1 MTIAKIGASGTPD
14 ATTFLRG
21 DGNWVIPPSS
31 GSGIALT
38 DLSVTVNSPGTANLT
53 YSNSTG
59 EFTYTPPDLSG
70 YSTFSGSYNDL
81 TDKPTLF
88 SGSYD
93 DLTNKPVL
101 FSGDYNDLT
110 NKPTVPSG
118 IDDLNDVTVTPVSSG
133 SPADGDVLTWSTS
146 SGQWVNQQ
154 PSGGGGGTTT
164 APADDSPVGV
174 ISMWALVLQVVYQ
187 MDGNCVMVV
196 LQQHLNCS
204 LL

>member
-1 MTIAKIGASGTPD
+1 MSN
-14 ATTFLRG
+14 R
-21 DGNWVIPPSS
+21 VIPPSS

-81 TDKPTLF
+81 TNKPVLF

-118 IDDLNDVTVTPVSSG
+118 INDLNDVTVTAVSNG
-133 SPADGDVLTWSTS
+133 SPADGDV
-146 SGQWVNQQ
+146 
-154 PSGGGGGTTT
+154 
-164 APADDSPVGV
+164 
-174 ISMWALVLQVVYQ
+174 
-187 MDGNCVMVV
+187 
-196 LQQHLNCS
+196 H
-204 LL
+204 